1 MADDDR
7 GSNMPCLL
15 AANAYEF
22 PRDHRHWRALPVGF
36 APVSAWVLLLDSDS
50 VANLFSSKPA
60 ARQAVRTSTTIAN
73 YFAHALPAENLKFI
87 DGSQHSLDIAAFAF
101 THPDISA
108 AVIRAQKRGV
118 IVRMVVDATEE
129 HGNASLVPD
138 LTKAGIDVWVRHK
151 SGFQHNK
158 YMLIDQSVVTTGSYN
173 FTVSADKR
181 NAENLLVIRNAP
193 QVVKAFTD
201 DYKILRRGSPYKDK

>member
-1 MADDDR
+1 MKTRLPKFSSAVLLF
-7 GSNMPCLL
+7 GIPALIVSASFSKTPTTAVAPATASML
-15 AANAYEF
+15 AATQPAIAPAISIE
-22 PRDHRHWRALPVGF
+22 PHF
-36 APVSAWVLLLDSDS
+36 APEEVIGPVIVKL
-50 VANLFSSKPA
+50 
-60 ARQAVRTSTTIAN
+60 
-73 YFAHALPAENLKFI
+73 I